1 MRGLVETVMGWE
13 SKGVKE
19 THRERERER
28 EKCGNYGI
36 EKSEIAALAF
46 GRVFCLC
53 RVCMI

>member
-28 EKCGNYGI
+28 ENYGI

-53 RVCMI
+53 RVCMS